1 MADKMPSESSVE
13 KRIKGRREILK
24 HSVSSIVA
32 VSGIGLASGKQKDN
46 GEEIKSL
53 IQELKSASDPEEHY
67 RQLSEQ
73 EKELVKIGLKP
84 AKIGSVEEELKKDV
98 SQSELSTQG
107 MTVTYTK
114 RHTVPVENVYGNKIY
129 EYNHKLEWVVDE
141 SGEIDNANVTTS
153 GSGFL
158 HWKYSGD
165 IDPEQKTVGADG
177 CSSTKSG
184 LFQYC
189 NEIEGV
195 GHCTKELN
203 SRITSAISGFPNGES
218 STSEDIAG
226 ECGTN
231 C

>member
-1 MADKMPSESSVE
+1 M
-13 KRIKGRREILK
+13 
-24 HSVSSIVA
+24 
-32 VSGIGLASGKQKDN
+32 ASGEKGNKD
-46 GEEIKSL
+46 EKIQRL
-53 IQELKSASDPEEHY
+53 IQELKSAPDPEEY
-67 RQLSEQ
+67 YDQLSEQ

-84 AKIGSVEEELKKDV
+84 EKIGAVKEEFNKEKT
-98 SQSELSTQG
+98 SQSGISTEAI
-107 MTVTYTK
+107 TVTYTK
-114 RHTVPVENVYGNKIY
+114 RHTVPVENIYGNKIY
-129 EYNHKLEWVVDE
+129 EYNHKLEWVVNGSE
-141 SGEIDNANVTTS
+141 EIDSVSVTTD

-165 IDPEQKTVGADG
+165 IDPEQKTVDAEG

-189 NEIEGV
+189 NEVEGV

-226 ECGTN
+226 ECGTD

>member
-1 MADKMPSESSVE
+1 MIKSSA
-13 KRIKGRREILK
+13 
-24 HSVSSIVA
+24 SSIVA
-32 VSGIGLASGKQKDN
+32 LSGIGLASGEQRNKDEKTKN
-46 GEEIKSL
+46 L
-53 IQELKSASDPEEHY
+53 IQELKAADDPQEQY
-67 RQLSEQ
+67 RQLSER
-73 EKELVKIGLKP
+73 EKELVKTGLKP
-84 AKIGSVEEELKKDV
+84 AKIGTVKEELEKEETSSSEIS
-98 SQSELSTQG
+98 SQA

-129 EYNHKLEWVVDE
+129 EYNHKLQWVVND
-141 SGEIDNANVTTS
+141 SGEIDSASVTTS

-165 IDPEQKTVGADG
+165 IDPEQKTVDAEG

-189 NEIEGV
+189 NEHNGI

-203 SRITSAISGFPNGES
+203 SRITSAISGFPNGQS
-218 STSEDIAG
+218 STSENIAG